1 MEKMKRRG
9 VYRMK
14 GGCTF
19 HLGREKEDR
28 ESEKQ
33 GGKKEKSPRCQQED
47 RGEKRKGG

>member
-14 GGCTF
+14 RAGTC
-19 HLGREKEDR
+19 HLGREKEER
-28 ESEKQ
+28 ESEKK